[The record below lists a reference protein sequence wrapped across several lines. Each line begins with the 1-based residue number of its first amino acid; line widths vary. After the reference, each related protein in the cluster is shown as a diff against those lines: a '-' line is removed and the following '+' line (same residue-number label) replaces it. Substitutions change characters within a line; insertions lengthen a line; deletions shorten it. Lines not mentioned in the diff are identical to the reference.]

1 MVVRPFVNNFAE
13 TPVDTEVGGGGGMV
27 GVGKRP
33 ENGGRGEEGRRGRGA
48 REEKQEERKE
58 GSKKWNMEKE
68 ELQEGNGVN
77 RMVE

>member
-1 MVVRPFVNNFAE
+1 MLIILPKLLSTQKWVAGAVWW
-13 TPVDTEVGGGGGMV
+13 

-33 ENGGRGEEGRRGRGA
+33 GNGGRGEEGRRGRGA